1 MWLLPALSPVARLAL
16 RAYYRVTVAGGG
28 VPAAGPVLLVANHP
42 NSLLDPA
49 GVAAAAGRPVRFLA
63 KAPLFTD
70 PAVGWLVRGAGA
82 IPVYRASDDPAAMGR
97 NEETFRAVHAALGDG
112 AAVGIFPEGV
122 SHSEPSLVPLK
133 TGAARIAL
141 GAAALVGGSF
151 PIVPVGLTFRA
162 KERFRSEALAV
173 IGDPFEWA
181 DLAGRGVDDPDAVRE
196 LTDRIEDALRAVTVN
211 VERWEDAPLVE
222 GAEAIYTA
230 ELGASEAPGDRLA
243 RLRGTAEALARYR
256 RAGDPRS
263 STLAREVLRHVRLL
277 RVLGLT
283 PGELGDAPAAG
294 AAALWTLRQ
303 LAFFVVLA
311 PLGVAGM
318 VLYWL
323 PYRLTGA
330 VEARAH
336 PLHDV
341 RATYRVLAGAAL
353 LLAWTLAL
361 AAGAGALW
369 GAAAGVL
376 ALPLLPALAA
386 CALLV
391 RDRWAQAST
400 ATRRF
405 FLLHRRAE
413 LVRGLRERQ
422 RELAQALQALWA
434 EAETGAEARPE
445 AAAGVPP
452 RGPR

>member
-1 MWLLPALSPVARLAL
+1 MWLLPALSSVARLAL
-16 RAYYRVTVAGGG
+16 RAYYRVTVAGAP
-28 VPAAGPVLLVANHP
+28 VPAVGPALLVANHP

-49 GVAAAAGRPVRFLA
+49 GVAAAAARPVRFLA
-63 KAPLFTD
+63 KAPLFSD

-82 IPVYRASDDPAAMGR
+82 IPVYRATDDPTAMGR
-97 NEETFRAVHAALGDG
+97 NEETFRAVHAALADG

-151 PIVPVGLTFRA
+151 PVVPVGLTFRA

-173 IGDPFEWA
+173 IGAPVEWS
-181 DLAGRGVDDPDAVRE
+181 DLAARGIDDADAVRA
-196 LTDRIEDALRAVTVN
+196 LTDRVDDALRAVTIN

-230 ELGASEAPGDRLA
+230 ELGASEVPGDRLA

-256 RAGDPRS
+256 RAGDARWSPV
-263 STLAREVLRHVRLL
+263 AREVTRHVRLL
-277 RVLGLT
+277 RVLRLS
-283 PGELGDAPAAG
+283 PGELHDPPAVG

-303 LAFFVVLA
+303 IAFFALLA
-311 PLGVAGM
+311 PLGLAGM
-318 VLYWL
+318 ALYWI
-323 PYRLTGA
+323 PYRLTGIL
-330 VEARAH
+330 EARAH

-353 LLAWTLAL
+353 FLAWTLAL
-361 AAGAGALW
+361 AAGAAAVW
-369 GAAAGVL
+369 GAAAGLL
-376 ALPLLPALAA
+376 ALPMLPALAA
-386 CALLV
+386 LALLV

-405 FLLHRRAE
+405 FLLHRRGD
-413 LVRGLRERQ
+413 LVGDLRARQ
-422 RELAQALQALWA
+422 RDLAAQLQALWA
-434 EAETGAEARPE
+434 EASTGAPPP
-445 AAAGVPP
+445 AG
-452 RGPR
+452 